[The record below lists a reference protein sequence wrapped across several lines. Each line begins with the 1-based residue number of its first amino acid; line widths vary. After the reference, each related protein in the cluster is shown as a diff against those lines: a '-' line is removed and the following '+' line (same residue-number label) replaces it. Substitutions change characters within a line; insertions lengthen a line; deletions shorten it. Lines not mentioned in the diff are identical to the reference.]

1 MAFNLTHPY
10 EDRYRRVYEAGARF
24 WEDPVPTEE
33 LVGFIDEW
41 RPPKGSAIEFG
52 CGEGRDTIFLARLGY
67 KVTGV
72 DIAPSAI
79 ERAREWA
86 QEEGVE
92 AEFVVGDIKA
102 LLGLPADHYDLAVNI
117 GCLHMFTD
125 PEDRLRH
132 LYEAYRV
139 LRPGALYFFLN
150 KGGGEAGEALE
161 RFGPGWKPPE
171 VGEMRPRKILV
182 DGEEK
187 EIMLPII
194 AGHSF
199 SREEAERELG
209 SAGFTV
215 LEAKRMRTRPHG
227 TCWQIVARK

>member
-1 MAFNLTHPY
+1 LTHPY

-33 LVGFIDEW
+33 LASFIDEW
-41 RPPKGSAIEFG
+41 KPPRGSVIEFG
-52 CGEGRDTIFLARLGY
+52 CGEGRDAIFLARLGY
-67 KVTGV
+67 RVTGV

-79 ERAREWA
+79 GRARDWA

-92 AEFVVGDIKA
+92 AEFVVGDVRD
-102 LLGLPADHYDLAVNI
+102 LLDLPADHYDLGVNV

-132 LYEAYRV
+132 LREAFRV
-139 LRPGALYFFLN
+139 LRSGALYFFLN
-150 KGGGEAGEALE
+150 KGGGEAGEAFD
-161 RFGPGWKPPE
+161 RFGPGWRPPE
-171 VGEMRPRKILV
+171 VGEMRPRKITV
-182 DGEEK
+182 DGEEM

-194 AGHSF
+194 AGYSF
-199 SREEAERELG
+199 TGEEAERELE

-215 LEAKRMRTRPHG
+215 IDARRMRTRPHG

>member
-1 MAFNLTHPY
+1 MTHPY

-24 WEDPVPTEE
+24 WEDPRPTEE
-33 LVGFIDEW
+33 LAGFINEW
-41 RPPKGSAIEFG
+41 RPPKKRAIEFG

-72 DIAPSAI
+72 DIAPSSI
-79 ERAREWA
+79 ERAKEWA

-92 AEFVVGDIKA
+92 AEFVVGDIRA
-102 LLGLPADHYDLAVNI
+102 LGDLASDHYDLGVNI

-132 LYEAYRV
+132 LCEAYRV
-139 LRPGALYFFLN
+139 LKSGALYFFLN
-150 KGGGEAGEALE
+150 KGGGEEGEAIE
-161 RFGPGWKPPE
+161 RFGPDWKPPE

-199 SREEAERELG
+199 SREEAEREFE

-215 LEAKRMRTRPHG
+215 LDVRRMRTRPHG
-227 TCWQIVARK
+227 TCWQIIARK